1 MYDIKDSNVYYIDIV
16 NVRIAFFITIDEN
29 KKVNIYNYFSDLRDK
44 IKVFYFDKNKQEVSI
59 SPYINLIAKN
69 LTTFSNANIEI
80 MKNSFEHEP
89 YSEETCERYN
99 LWLLELIKAY
109 DESKDKKWLEFAEFL
124 NNKILNNNKSN
135 AYIINKLQIIKRKRE
150 LLPEEKDILY
160 EIKETDNNRMIQC
173 AVAILLDNK
182 SDYERNYSKLEEKEK
197 KQFIEF
203 PIYNLLK

>member
-1 MYDIKDSNVYYIDIV
+1 M
-16 NVRIAFFITIDEN
+16 
-29 KKVNIYNYFSDLRDK
+29 
-44 IKVFYFDKNKQEVSI
+44 FYFDKNKQEVLI